1 MRPLGKHRPKPLRVN
16 KRTAFLYAINNS
28 PLTER
33 VNKPEE
39 ARLRTLTKCE
49 ADAKSFREK
58 DHEHPLAHARGPSRW
73 YGPRPVRAGI

>member
-1 MRPLGKHRPKPLRVN
+1 MLPPGKHRPKPLRVN

-49 ADAKSFREK
+49 ADAIIQETNDR
-58 DHEHPLAHARGPSRW
+58 LAN
-73 YGPRPVRAGI
+73 PVP